1 MGDDLGFQFGWGE
14 YFHIAAEGEDFLVEV
29 VGEQHAVAENGV
41 GVVHFLALRV
51 VERQGAEVSCLGVAH
66 A

>member
-14 YFHIAAEGEDFLVEV
+14 HFHVAAEGEDFFVEV

-51 VERQGAEVSCLGVAH
+51 VER
-66 A
+66 